1 MLLFRLYHLNIIPLT
16 IANIL
21 TILSGPNVDPALSLI
36 LKASRVRFYYN
47 IAKEFDILGKFSTT
61 NSTGFGILGHFRM
74 VESDRRK
81 WGRKLR
87 DEARREG
94 G

>member
-1 MLLFRLYHLNIIPLT
+1 MT
-16 IANIL
+16 TANIL
-21 TILSGPNVDPALSLI
+21 TILSGSNIDPVFYFI
-36 LKASRVRFYYN
+36 LKVSRVGFYYN
-47 IAKEFDILGKFSTT
+47 IAKEVNVLSKFATT
-61 NSTGFGILGHFRM
+61 NSTGLGTLGHFRII
-74 VESDRRK
+74 ESDRRK